1 MSRTPF
7 VGRGDLEQVGQTA
20 LAPRR
25 VTRKIARSD
34 SLG

>member
-20 LAPRR
+20 LATAPR
-25 VTRKIARSD
+25 D
-34 SLG
+34 S